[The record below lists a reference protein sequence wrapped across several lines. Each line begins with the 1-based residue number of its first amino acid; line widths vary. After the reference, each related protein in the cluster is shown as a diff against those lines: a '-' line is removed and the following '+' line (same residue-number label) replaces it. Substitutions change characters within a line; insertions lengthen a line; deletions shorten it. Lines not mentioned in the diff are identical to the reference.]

1 MELNF
6 LGIGSAW
13 NTNEDNTSAYIK
25 KDDKMILID
34 CGESIARKIIANDI
48 LSDIK
53 ELYILISHTH
63 SDHVG
68 SLGTLLFYSKY
79 NKQIVNK
86 IVLPKDECFTENLKE
101 YLRLV
106 DITTEVEFVDFMD
119 LISAFNLIKF
129 DILKATFLYKNHSI
143 TNEEEF
149 IEFLIKG
156 GMTHRELQNYG
167 FPLRKIQIISK
178 KVRGE

>member
-53 ELYILISHTH
+53 ELYI
-63 SDHVG
+63 
-68 SLGTLLFYSKY
+68 
-79 NKQIVNK
+79 
-86 IVLPKDECFTENLKE
+86 
-101 YLRLV
+101 
-106 DITTEVEFVDFMD
+106 DITYSF
-119 LISAFNLIKF
+119 
-129 DILKATFLYKNHSI
+129 
-143 TNEEEF
+143 
-149 IEFLIKG
+149 
-156 GMTHRELQNYG
+156 
-167 FPLRKIQIISK
+167 
-178 KVRGE
+178 